1 MATSSTTT
9 NGRNL
14 LLLRRRTAGG
24 HAGVPG
30 LAGGGCFGTWL
41 GGFTVFADHA
51 DESLGGAREAAVTA
65 VDEAEFAP
73 EVHTFDGEQLHFAGF
88 HIVLGKTLADDGDA
102 GIGGDETLDH
112 TNTGQFHGDV
122 NARAV
127 GTEEFVEHL
136 TGETGARKNERLFGD
151 FGECDLGAMSER
163 VSRTDHKA

>member
-30 LAGGGCFGTWL
+30 LAGGGCFG
-41 GGFTVFADHA
+41 GVGDFALLTDHA
-51 DESLGGAREAAVTA
+51 DEGLGGAREAAVTA

-88 HIVLGKTLADDGDA
+88 HIVLRKTLADDGDA

-112 TNTGQFHGDV
+112 ADAGQFHGDV

-127 GTEEFVEHL
+127 
-136 TGETGARKNERLFGD
+136 
-151 FGECDLGAMSER
+151 
-163 VSRTDHKA
+163 